1 MIFSSLW
8 HNWEYTMQAVNLG
21 RQLFSAD
28 HHLWFRLF
36 KAFLFLGVLSI
47 IFTLSNI
54 CDLSLMDLIVCC
66 LAFFPTG
73 WGLILVS
80 LVKGNFFLGT
90 FVLDWSF
97 VNWYFILFSF
107 QIAQAARPKI
117 ENTGLWYFIRV
128 LAKAFD
134 YGMGVVLLAPIAI
147 LAWLPIISAF
157 QTRFLFN
164 EAYRRHLQIKPI
176 LAGKKKQ
183 K

>member
-1 MIFSSLW
+1 
-8 HNWEYTMQAVNLG
+8 MQAVNLG

-54 CDLSLMDLIVCC
+54 CDLSLRDLIVCC

-80 LVKGNFFLGT
+80 LCWKETFFLAHLFLIGHLST
-90 FVLDWSF
+90 DA
-97 VNWYFILFSF
+97 FIIFFFF
-107 QIAQAARPKI
+107 QIAQAVRPKI
-117 ENTGLWYFIRV
+117 ENTVLWYFIRV
-128 LAKAFD
+128 LARAFD
-134 YGMGVVLLAPIAI
+134 YGMGVVLLAPIAT